1 MKLWDWYSSLVW
13 IQILSIPT
21 QAVFAEDRGEAVDT
35 NDVLE
40 NTETVNVYN
49 KLSVG
54 EENDAAAVL
63 WGNSQAVSCCP
74 MIHWQDMCKS
84 EVWTLCKQFCPHLG

>member
-1 MKLWDWYSSLVW
+1 MSS
-13 IQILSIPT
+13 ILT

-54 EENDAAAVL
+54 EENDAVAVL

-74 MIHWQDMCKS
+74 MIH
-84 EVWTLCKQFCPHLG
+84 